1 MSTQQPEAS
10 DEAAEAR
17 RAAEEAAANPPAE
30 APDPERTAA
39 QHGLSAETMERLDH
53 SG

>member
-17 RAAEEAAANPPAE
+17 RAAEEAANPPAE